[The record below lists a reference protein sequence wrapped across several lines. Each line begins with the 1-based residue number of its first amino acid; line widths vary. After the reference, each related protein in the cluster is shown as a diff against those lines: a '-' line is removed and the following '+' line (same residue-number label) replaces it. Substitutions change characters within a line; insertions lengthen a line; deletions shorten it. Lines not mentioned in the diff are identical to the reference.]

1 MSKKISIKV
10 TEAQPL
16 PCPYCNGFYGY
27 QYSDL
32 FRMSYTSVHN
42 SDGTYSGGEYSD
54 GVSLNKSKTAY
65 CVNCGTKLPFTLIRE
80 GEEEGS
86 SGTYK
91 IFSSFRPMESPAFV
105 DAVDRKYNLAEIKN
119 LSGGKG
125 YFLVHLNRE
134 QQETIQEDLNA
145 ILCDSVPC
153 LL

>member
-1 MSKKISIKV
+1 M
-10 TEAQPL
+10 
-16 PCPYCNGFYGY
+16 
-27 QYSDL
+27 
-32 FRMSYTSVHN
+32 
-42 SDGTYSGGEYSD
+42 
-54 GVSLNKSKTAY
+54 KSTI
-65 CVNCGTKLPFTLIRE
+65 TTPDELTTLRI
-80 GEEEGS
+80 EGS

-105 DAVDRKYNLAEIKN
+105 DAVDRKYNLTEIKN

-145 ILCDSVPC
+145 ILCDSVAY

>member
-1 MSKKISIKV
+1 MKATI
-10 TEAQPL
+10 TTPDEL
-16 PCPYCNGFYGY
+16 
-27 QYSDL
+27 
-32 FRMSYTSVHN
+32 T
-42 SDGTYSGGEYSD
+42 
-54 GVSLNKSKTAY
+54 
-65 CVNCGTKLPFTLIRE
+65 TLRI
-80 GEEEGS
+80 EGS

>member
-1 MSKKISIKV
+1 MNTNISSVILKETKK
-10 TEAQPL
+10 
-16 PCPYCNGFYGY
+16 
-27 QYSDL
+27 
-32 FRMSYTSVHN
+32 
-42 SDGTYSGGEYSD
+42 SDGIMMLKRS
-54 GVSLNKSKTAY
+54 SLPKICHQNLTNNNKEMKSTI
-65 CVNCGTKLPFTLIRE
+65 TTPDELTTLRI
-80 GEEEGS
+80 EGS

-134 QQETIQEDLNA
+134 QQKTIQEDLNA

>member
-1 MSKKISIKV
+1 M
-10 TEAQPL
+10 
-16 PCPYCNGFYGY
+16 
-27 QYSDL
+27 
-32 FRMSYTSVHN
+32 
-42 SDGTYSGGEYSD
+42 
-54 GVSLNKSKTAY
+54 KSTI
-65 CVNCGTKLPFTLIRE
+65 TTPDELTTLRI
-80 GEEEGS
+80 EGS

-91 IFSSFRPMESPAFV
+91 IFV

-145 ILCDSVPC
+145 ILCDSVPS